1 MTYHHFLFAA
11 VETEKLFNLISLM
24 TYGVLAL
31 LALWGA
37 FCVIIVWIRVG
48 RQRFKNESEQQEFL
62 TDVEPRLAAGDFD
75 EAAGLCDGD
84 PRVVPQLTLVAIKN
98 RSIGYAK
105 VKKLVMDRFQR
116 DVLSDLEQRLS
127 WVNTVIESA
136 PMVGLFGTVFGM
148 MGAFAKLASSSNVQ
162 ASALASDINVALRT
176 TASGLAIAIPL
187 VILTNSVNIRIRGM
201 EDLVSAGVGRILDTL
216 RERLS
221 TKK

>member
-1 MTYHHFLFAA
+1 MAYNQFLFAA
-11 VETEKLFNLISLM
+11 VETEKLFNLISNM

-48 RQRFKNESEQQEFL
+48 RQRFKNEGEQQEFL
-62 TDVEPRLAAGDFD
+62 TDVEPRLAAGEFA
-75 EAAGLCDGD
+75 EAAKLCDGD
-84 PRVVPQLTLVAIKN
+84 PRVVPQLTLIAIQN
-98 RSIGYAK
+98 HAIGYAK
-105 VKKLVMDRFQR
+105 VKKLVTDRFQR
-116 DVLSDLEQRLS
+116 DVLSQLEQHLS
-127 WVNTVIESA
+127 WVNTVIKSA

-201 EDLVSAGVGRILDTL
+201 EDLVASGVGRIMDTL
-216 RERLS
+216 RDRLS
-221 TKK
+221 AKK